1 MGKPTSATVVYN
13 DGRLQPFNDV
23 DAALTQV
30 ETGRVEFQYAYG
42 PDMLPSPPR
51 ERVTMW
57 RYRSLLP
64 LEDGVITYPLP
75 VGGTPLIAPPVLRKV
90 TGVAGLWLKDE
101 TRSPTGSNKDRATA
115 LVLQHVMNAGITTVS
130 CSSTGNVAVSLAV
143 GAAAAGKRAIV
154 FVGAD
159 VAKSKLA
166 VMLSA
171 GATVLKVKEGYA
183 AAFQLS
189 RQAAQAFG
197 WYDRNTGVN
206 PLTLEA
212 KKTVALEIWDQL
224 GGDVPDVVVVPVGDG
239 VTLSALA
246 KGFQEIVACGGARRS
261 PRLVG
266 VQADG
271 CQPVKKAWETRSH
284 VEPVQP
290 ATIADGIAVGA
301 PAGGEMV
308 LRAVRQCG
316 GGFVAVSDEEILGA
330 VRTLARSAGVLA
342 EPAAAAALA
351 GLERAL
357 ADDLV
362 DRAERVVT
370 VITGSGLKTPQF
382 LEPSTSAS
390 EVHADLGEVQR
401 VLRDR

>member
-1 MGKPTSATVVYN
+1 
-13 DGRLQPFNDV
+13 
-23 DAALTQV
+23 
-30 ETGRVEFQYAYG
+30 
-42 PDMLPSPPR
+42 
-51 ERVTMW
+51 
-57 RYRSLLP
+57 
-64 LEDGVITYPLP
+64 
-75 VGGTPLIAPPVLRKV
+75 LRKV
-90 TGVAGLWLKDE
+90 TGVSGLWIKDE

-115 LVLQHVMNAGITTVS
+115 LVLQHVMTVGMTTVS

-143 GAAAAGKRAIV
+143 GAAAAGKWAVV

-159 VAKSKLA
+159 VAKPKLA
-166 VMLSA
+166 VMLCA
-171 GATVLKVKEGYA
+171 GATILKVKEGYG

-246 KGFQEIVACGGARRS
+246 KGFREIVACGGARRT

-266 VQADG
+266 VQAEG
-271 CQPVKKAWETRSH
+271 CQPLKKAWETRSQ

-301 PAGGEMV
+301 PASGAMA

-316 GGFVAVSDEEILGA
+316 GGFVAVSDEEIIGA

-351 GLERAL
+351 GLERAIGDGL
-357 ADDLV
+357 I
-362 DRAERVVT
+362 DRAERVVS
-370 VITGSGLKTPQF
+370 VITGSALKTPQF
-382 LEPSTSAS
+382 LKPSTSAS
-390 EVHADLGEVQR
+390 EVHADLGEVER
-401 VLRDR
+401 ALRDG